1 MTNDI
6 FAKALAPSLGYE
18 ANQVGQYVDK
28 VLELAL
34 EELLLNGTVT
44 LAGIGT
50 LKRIYH
56 PSEAREYE
64 PGKLFLVPPRQSVEI
79 VQTDSADDFVYE
91 TALGQFNMDDD
102 RASRFSKGI
111 ALTVQKVLDVAAE
124 MEFGNIGTLK
134 KRIDGHMDLTPSAW
148 LTEML
153 NKSYSHLEPTPISSS
168 KSQEKASEQP
178 VSPKPE
184 EPRPAE
190 PTPTE
195 ENLFESFE
203 PIAKQ
208 PEEQQIS
215 FSEPPARKEEP
226 KEQSIFESF
235 STSSKT
241 EKSEES
247 LSANFA
253 PAYTPPPSTESAG
266 SQTGSGSSGNTG
278 GSASSNDAKKDTEPN
293 HAWLYEEPKKDYSPL
308 YITLGAIALVAVLI
322 GMSLV
327 LFSGNDPNDKLP
339 KKDTSKIE
347 KQEETA
353 KQLASE
359 KLEKQESA
367 APVAET
373 EKPAEA
379 PKTIAESPD
388 KQQQVAKQEPP
399 TNKTEMPVVPPP
411 SKAEKQTPPATAKP
425 EKPVAP
431 PATKQEPP
439 KPVAQK
445 PEPAKPAKETAKEK
459 AAAEKKEAAPAKGG
473 SAEFSKKVDLK
484 KAGYSISVGS
494 FPDKAVAQKV
504 AEDYKKKGLT
514 VTLWEVEVK
523 GTTYNRLLVGSFS
536 NQDDARAAIKKNA
549 GILPDGAFSVK
560 VK

>member
-44 LAGIGT
+44 IAGIGT

-64 PGKLFLVPPRQSVEI
+64 PGKLFLVPPRQSVEL
-79 VQTDSADDFVYE
+79 VQTDSTDDFVFE
-91 TALGQFNMDDD
+91 TALGQFNMDED

-134 KRIDGHMDLTPSAW
+134 KRIDGYINLTPSAW

-168 KSQEKASEQP
+168 KPREESVDQP
-178 VSPKPE
+178 GSRKPE
-184 EPRPAE
+184 EPRPADT
-190 PTPTE
+190 TPSDA
-195 ENLFESFE
+195 NLFEPLE
-203 PIAKQ
+203 PAIKQ
-208 PEEQQIS
+208 PEEPS
-215 FSEPPARKEEP
+215 LFFSEPPAGKEES
-226 KEQSIFESF
+226 KEQSIFEPF
-235 STSSKT
+235 EATSGTK
-241 EKSEES
+241 KSED
-247 LSANFA
+247 NFSSNFV
-253 PAYTPPPSTESAG
+253 PTYTPPPSTESVG
-266 SQTGSGSSGNTG
+266 SYSGSVSSGNTR
-278 GSASSNDAKKDTEPN
+278 SESKDAKKDDD

-327 LFSGNDPNDKLP
+327 LFSGNDNDGGLP

-347 KQEETA
+347 KQEEAA

-359 KLEKQESA
+359 KLDKQESA
-367 APVAET
+367 PSAAET
-373 EKPAEA
+373 EKQEDAA
-379 PKTIAESPD
+379 KTTTESPD
-388 KQQQVAKQEPP
+388 KQQPVVKQEPP
-399 TNKTEMPVVPPP
+399 TTKTEMPVVPPP
-411 SKAEKQTPPATAKP
+411 SKVEKQVAPPSAKT

-431 PATKQEPP
+431 PVTKQEQP
-439 KPVAQK
+439 KVEKTK
-445 PEPAKPAKETAKEK
+445 PEPAKAVAQKAEPQKPAKETGA
-459 AAAEKKEAAPAKGG
+459 
-473 SAEFSKKVDLK
+473 SSEFSKKVDLK
-484 KAGYSISVGS
+484 KGGYSISVGS

-523 GTTYNRLLVGSFS
+523 GTTYNRLLVGSYS
-536 NQDDARAAIKKNA
+536 SQDEARAAIKKHVSL
-549 GILPDGAFSVK
+549 LPQGAFPVTVK
-560 VK
+560 